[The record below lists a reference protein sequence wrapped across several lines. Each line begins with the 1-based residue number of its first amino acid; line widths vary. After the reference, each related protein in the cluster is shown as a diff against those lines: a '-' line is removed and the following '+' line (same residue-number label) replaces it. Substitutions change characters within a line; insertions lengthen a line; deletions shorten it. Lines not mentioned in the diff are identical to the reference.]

1 MTGRERTLTTI
12 FMALYVIFAFGV
24 IWTLLR

>member
-12 FMALYVIFAFGV
+12 FMVLYVVFALGV
-24 IWTLLR
+24 VWTLLR